1 MTPRRASEVDIELGI
16 IPPISRLASALRIQ
30 SGDEQ
35 EHGQTDVGSV
45 NGSIDSATISQ
56 AAHNASRSQSPST
69 LESANH

>member
-35 EHGQTDVGSV
+35 EHGQTDGSV